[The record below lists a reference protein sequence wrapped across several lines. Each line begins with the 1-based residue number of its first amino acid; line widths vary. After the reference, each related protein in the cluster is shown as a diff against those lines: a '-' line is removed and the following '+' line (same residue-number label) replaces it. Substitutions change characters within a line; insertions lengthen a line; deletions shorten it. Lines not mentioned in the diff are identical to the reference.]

1 MSKVKIITRNVLVL
15 SAVSLFTDV
24 ASEMLY
30 PIVPIYLKTIGFS
43 IVLIGI
49 LEGFA
54 EAIAGLSKG
63 YFGNLSDR
71 TGTRL
76 PFIQVGYLFSAISKP
91 MMALFTYPIWVFFV
105 RTIDRLGKGVRTGAR
120 DALLSD
126 EATADT
132 KGRVF
137 GFHRSMDTFG
147 AVLRPLLALMY
158 LVYRPD
164 DYKTLFYLAFFSGLI
179 SIGFTFLIKEKLSQ
193 NQQSE
198 QKSRI
203 GLLSFV
209 KYWRTSP
216 ATYRKLV
223 TALLVFTLFNSLDV
237 FLILKI
243 KEAGFDDTMAIGA
256 YIFYNL
262 IYAVAS
268 YPMGILADKIGMK
281 KVLVSGLILFAIVYL
296 GMAYAESCLIFM
308 ALFFLYGIYAAAT
321 EEIAK
326 AWITNLCSQSNTATA
341 IGTYTAFQSIATLL
355 ASSLAG
361 LIWFYAGAPTT
372 FLLSG
377 ITTLI
382 VAIYISRFND

>member
-76 PFIQVGYLFSAISKP
+76 PFIQIGYLFSAISKP

-147 AVLRPLLALMY
+147 AVLGPLLALMY
-158 LVYRPD
+158 
-164 DYKTLFYLAFFSGLI
+164 I
-179 SIGFTFLIKEKLSQ
+179 E
-193 NQQSE
+193 N
-198 QKSRI
+198 
-203 GLLSFV
+203 
-209 KYWRTSP
+209 
-216 ATYRKLV
+216 
-223 TALLVFTLFNSLDV
+223 
-237 FLILKI
+237 
-243 KEAGFDDTMAIGA
+243 
-256 YIFYNL
+256 
-262 IYAVAS
+262 
-268 YPMGILADKIGMK
+268 
-281 KVLVSGLILFAIVYL
+281 
-296 GMAYAESCLIFM
+296 
-308 ALFFLYGIYAAAT
+308 
-321 EEIAK
+321 
-326 AWITNLCSQSNTATA
+326 
-341 IGTYTAFQSIATLL
+341 
-355 ASSLAG
+355 
-361 LIWFYAGAPTT
+361 
-372 FLLSG
+372 
-377 ITTLI
+377 
-382 VAIYISRFND
+382 